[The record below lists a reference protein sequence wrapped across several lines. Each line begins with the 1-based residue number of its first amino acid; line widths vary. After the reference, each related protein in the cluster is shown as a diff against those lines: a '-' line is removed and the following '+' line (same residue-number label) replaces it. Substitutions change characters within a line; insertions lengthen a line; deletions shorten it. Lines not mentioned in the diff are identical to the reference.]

1 MNDLVWDKRMIGSF
15 IEHACLNEE
24 EIAVLNDL
32 AYGKSLVE
40 SAIKNNMSDS
50 KVSNIRHML
59 RIKYDRIQPYCN
71 DLPPRKKTK

>member
-1 MNDLVWDKRMIGSF
+1 MIGSF

-40 SAIKNNMSDS
+40 SAMKNNMSDS